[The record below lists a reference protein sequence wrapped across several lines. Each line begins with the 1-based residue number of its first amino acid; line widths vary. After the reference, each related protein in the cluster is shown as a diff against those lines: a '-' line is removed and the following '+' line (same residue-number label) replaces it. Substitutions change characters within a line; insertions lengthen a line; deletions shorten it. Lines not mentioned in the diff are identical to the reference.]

1 MGDLLT
7 HLITMTHTSLRRHSS
22 HQGFAEYTGEGSTR
36 FLEML
41 YNALLLRMMV
51 GDANIEGLILV
62 GMMVLQ
68 RVRGQVAMFNP
79 LIRGGHYYSY

>member
-1 MGDLLT
+1 
-7 HLITMTHTSLRRHSS
+7 MTRKSLRRHSFPR
-22 HQGFAEYTGEGSTR
+22 GFAKYTGEGSSR

-51 GDANIEGLILV
+51 GDANTEALILV

-68 RVRGQVAMFNP
+68 RVGDQVAMFNP
-79 LIRGGHYYSY
+79 LIQGGHYYSY

>member
-1 MGDLLT
+1 
-7 HLITMTHTSLRRHSS
+7 MTRTSLRRHSFPP
-22 HQGFAEYTGEGSTR
+22 GFAKYTGEGSSR

-51 GDANIEGLILV
+51 GDANTEVLILV

-68 RVRGQVAMFNP
+68 RVGDQVAMFNP
-79 LIRGGHYYSY
+79 RYKVGIITLIR